1 MASGQGFCLQLEQEG
16 TAMAPNQRT
25 RINARPPAGTL
36 RRGIWTVCALAIAT
50 SAAFGQATMK
60 AAFVGN
66 DGNTEGSV
74 TSFVFDANGAPVF
87 VQKVVTGGDDTPGTN
102 AYTISITPNGRY
114 LATGHA
120 TAYAAEQITILEV
133 AADAT
138 MTIIHEHPGH
148 PGTPLDL
155 EWINDRYLAVTRTE
169 LGETN
174 EVIVYEFDP
183 IALTLTEVDR
193 GTCGTFT
200 SSVAVHPSG
209 EYLYAGDS
217 FAYRIYPFQ
226 IHADGTL
233 TPLASIS
240 TGTTYPLAV
249 RVSPDGTKLYANGGI
264 SSGGHAVLGYHIA
277 PDGTLSP
284 MAGSPFYSPG
294 DSPKDCV
301 CSGDSTILFAG
312 HGSDASARSFLIDSE
327 TGQLTATG
335 YFFYVGI
342 QGSLG
347 DVEVL
352 GDYLLITD
360 NWDGPTGLYS
370 FDILPNGSFTINGGL
385 VSSQGIGPR
394 EIAVWVPPCIG
405 DVNGDGIVDL
415 SDLATLLSSYGF
427 CEGDSQYV
435 AEADLDDDDCVGLS
449 DLALLL
455 ANYGRICP

>member
-1 MASGQGFCLQLEQEG
+1 MLPNERIG
-16 TAMAPNQRT
+16 TGT
-25 RINARPPAGTL
+25 RPAARLL
-36 RRGIWTVCALAIAT
+36 RRGICTVCALALAT

-74 TSFVFDANGAPVF
+74 TSFVFDEDGAPVF

-102 AYTISITPNGRY
+102 AYTISITPNGKY

-120 TAYAAEQITILEV
+120 TAFASEQITILEV

-138 MTIIHEHPGH
+138 ITIIHEHPGH

-155 EWINDRYLAVTRTE
+155 EWITDRYLAVTRTE

-200 SSVAVHPSG
+200 SSVAVHPSR

-226 IHADGTL
+226 VHADGTL
-233 TPLASIS
+233 TPLTSVS

-249 RVSPDGTKLYANGGI
+249 KISPDGTKLYANGGI

-277 PDGTLSP
+277 VDGSLSP
-284 MAGSPFYSPG
+284 MNGMPFYSPG

-301 CSGDSTILFAG
+301 CSTDATILFVG
-312 HGSDASARSFLIDSE
+312 HGGDATARSFLIDGE
-327 TGQLTATG
+327 TGALTTTG
-335 YFFYVGI
+335 YYFDIGM

-347 DVEVL
+347 DLEVL
-352 GDYLLITD
+352 DDYLLITD

-370 FDILPNGSFTINGGL
+370 LDILPNGGFGMNGPL
-385 VSSQGIGPR
+385 VDTQGIGPR
-394 EIAVWVPPCIG
+394 EIAVWVPPCVG
-405 DVNGDGIVDL
+405 DLDGDGTVGL
-415 SDLATLLSSYGF
+415 TDLAILLSSYGL
-427 CEGDSQYV
+427 CDGDPDYV
-435 AEADLDDDDCVGLS
+435 PEADLDDDDCITLS